1 MTMVGLAPS
10 QGRAGRVLAPAADA
24 PKARPRITTL
34 SSMASRKKRV
44 ISHRIWTQSGQS
56 VSLGAQSPLFP
67 VLCTPLLAGP
77 TTPYQQQ
84 LQHLRC

>member
-10 QGRAGRVLAPAADA
+10 QGGAGRALAPAADA

-34 SSMASRKKRV
+34 SSMANRKKRV

-56 VSLGAQSPLFP
+56 VSLGPSHPSPQCP
-67 VLCTPLLAGP
+67 APPLPAGP
-77 TTPYQQQ
+77 ATPYQQQ
-84 LQHLRC
+84 LQHPRC